1 MKLKISIIL
10 SYIINTL
17 FFVAKYISMVGDCL
31 PIGIAVYIIEN
42 ALPQFLTFIN
52 YIYFKFHIIYLT
64 LHKKYK

>member
-31 PIGIAVYIIEN
+31 PIKIAVYIIEN